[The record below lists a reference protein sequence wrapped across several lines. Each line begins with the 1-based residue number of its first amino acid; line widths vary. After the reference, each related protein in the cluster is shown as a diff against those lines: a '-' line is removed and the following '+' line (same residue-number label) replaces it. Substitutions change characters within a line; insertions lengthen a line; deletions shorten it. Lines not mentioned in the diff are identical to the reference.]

1 MSFKV
6 SCSSF
11 SAVAACTS
19 DWLTDGR
26 SLIKTNLN
34 HLINSVCFRMR
45 SIIKKAKH
53 GNYGVKVHSEKYSTW
68 YMKAIW
74 KRQYKF
80 ADAKINWLTWWYSSQ
95 FTGYC
100 TLNISNRKRRHIFCL
115 IINQRGL
122 YSRFVGEKLRGN
134 LLWII
139 LNWFC

>member
-100 TLNISNRKRRHIFCL
+100 TLNISIVKDDIFSALSLINVAYIQDLLEKNYAEIFC
-115 IINQRGL
+115 G
-122 YSRFVGEKLRGN
+122 
-134 LLWII
+134 
-139 LNWFC
+139 